1 MKETRAQ
8 VREVGVRTI
17 IVTGPGVAGTAAAV
31 AAVAAETMRLA
42 SSAGRASGAGSRP
55 SRRDHSRVSVITS
68 VFSLHVPEIPC
79 THPLLVSV
87 IVRVPSSFSAT
98 V

>member
-1 MKETRAQ
+1 M
-8 VREVGVRTI
+8 GVRTI
-17 IVTGPGVAGTAAAV
+17 IVTGPGVAGTA